1 MANLVNLGC
10 KCGGR
15 GGDPSENSHYMIIH
29 HFAYT
34 ANVKLRIVLLYAF
47 EQNLGIPYMYAP
59 EGVLAKVY
67 SLVQGVSIVKVQI

>member
-34 ANVKLRIVLLYAF
+34 ANVKLRIVLLYVF
-47 EQNLGIPYMYAP
+47 EQNLGMYAP
-59 EGVLAKVY
+59 EGVLAKLH
-67 SLVQGVSIVKVQI
+67 SLVQGVSIVKIQI